1 MNLIHQ
7 FSYNIGLVC
16 TNILSCFKNRL
27 SITEIDFVTNIE
39 ICLEQKA
46 KHRKIHT
53 TKTAEITL
61 KVIPAAP
68 KTK

>member
-1 MNLIHQ
+1 MLFFPHRENPE
-7 FSYNIGLVC
+7 
-16 TNILSCFKNRL
+16 L
-27 SITEIDFVTNIE
+27 SITEIDFVTNIAICLEQKANYRE